1 MSFARGTRT
10 QENLSL
16 KPLGAPK
23 VKYIK
28 QKSYLFY
35 KLRAWPPNVTVLG
48 YYDKD
53 AY

>member
-1 MSFARGTRT
+1 MSFARGTWT
-10 QENLSL
+10 YENLNL
-16 KPLGAPK
+16 KSLGAPK

-35 KLRAWPPNVTVLG
+35 QLKAWPSNVTVFG